1 MTITRRNA
9 LKSVGALSLGG
20 ALISQAG
27 AQSDARAQ
35 ENRLSLPDKNSFEKM
50 AVTYLNSAS
59 QHPISLK
66 SSAAVE
72 TYLAKR
78 RLHPD
83 APGGRHD
90 SNVPLENFTKLI
102 NADFDEVAYVQST
115 SAGEQMIIRGLGF
128 PHVGGH
134 IVTDDLH
141 FPGSRAT
148 YDGLARMGMDVTRIE
163 EKHGR
168 IEIEDIKDA
177 LRPDTKLIALSL
189 VAMENGFMH
198 DLKAV
203 CDIAH
208 ANGTLVYA
216 DIIQGAGTVP
226 IDVRESG
233 VDFAA
238 CSSYKWLMGDFGV
251 GFIYASK
258 AAQEHLTRTNFGYF
272 GLNVP
277 RDGIGAEEAAKN
289 YGFPKSAS
297 GHFAIGTRSFTGV
310 AILSQSLSYILD
322 LGVENIHR
330 HSQTMTERLKGELPK
345 LGYKLWTPLESK
357 SPMVVAMLDDAPKIL
372 QPRLDAAKI
381 QISVYP
387 DRIRISPSVFND
399 MDDIE
404 KLLDAL
410 TGVV

>member
-1 MTITRRNA
+1 MKMTRRSV
-9 LKSVGALSLGG
+9 LKTAAVLPVGGIAMAQASSLPF
-20 ALISQAG
+20 
-27 AQSDARAQ
+27 
-35 ENRLSLPDKNSFEKM
+35 LPDKTSFEKM
-50 AVTYLNSAS
+50 ATTYLNSAS

-90 SNVPLENFTKLI
+90 SNLPLENFAKLI

-115 SAGEQMIIRGLGF
+115 SAGEQAIVRALGY
-128 PHVGGH
+128 PHSGGH
-134 IVTDDLH
+134 IITDVLH
-141 FPGSRAT
+141 FPGSFAT
-148 YDGLARMGMDVTRIE
+148 YDGLERMGMAVTRIKE
-163 EKHGR
+163 RDGR
-168 IEIEDIKDA
+168 IELEDIKKS
-177 LRPDTKLIALSL
+177 LRPDTKFIALSL

-203 CDIAH
+203 CEIAH
-208 ANGTLVYA
+208 ANDTLVYA

-226 IDVRESG
+226 IDVKESG
-233 VDFAA
+233 IDFAA

-251 GFIYASK
+251 GFVYASK
-258 AAQEHLTRTNFGYF
+258 SAQEHLTQSNFGYF
-272 GLNVP
+272 GLNTP
-277 RDGIGAEEAAKN
+277 REGIGAEEAKEN

-310 AILSQSLSYILD
+310 AILTESLDYILG
-322 LGVENIHR
+322 LGVDTIHA
-330 HSQTMTERLKGELPK
+330 HSRSMTDRLKEELPK
-345 LGYKLWTPLESK
+345 LGYELWTPLDSNG
-357 SPMVVAMLDDAPKIL
+357 PMVVGKMENAHSIL
-372 QPRLDAAKI
+372 GPRLNAAKI

-387 DRIRISPSVFND
+387 DRFRISPSVFND

-404 KLLDAL
+404 RLL
-410 TGVV
+410 VVLKGAV

>member
-1 MTITRRNA
+1 MKMTRRSM
-9 LKSVGALSLGG
+9 LKTAATLPIGGIAMAQTSVT
-20 ALISQAG
+20 
-27 AQSDARAQ
+27 
-35 ENRLSLPDKNSFEKM
+35 ENSTASLPDKTSFEKM
-50 AVTYLNSAS
+50 AITYLNSAS
-59 QHPISLK
+59 QHPISLR

-90 SNVPLENFTKLI
+90 SNLPLENFAKLI
-102 NADFDEVAYVQST
+102 NAEFDEVAYVQST
-115 SAGEQMIIRGLGF
+115 SAGEQAIVRALGF
-128 PHVGGH
+128 PHSGGH
-134 IVTDDLH
+134 IVTDVLH

-163 EKHGR
+163 ERAGR
-168 IEIEDIKDA
+168 IELEDIKKA
-177 LRPDTKLIALSL
+177 LRPDTKFIALSL

-198 DLKAV
+198 DLTAV

-208 ANGTLVYA
+208 ENGTLVYA

-226 IDVRESG
+226 INVKESG

-251 GFIYASK
+251 GFVYASK
-258 AAQEHLTRTNFGYF
+258 SAQDHLTQSNFGYF
-272 GLNVP
+272 GLNTP
-277 RDGIGAEEAAKN
+277 RDGIAAEEARRN

-310 AILSQSLSYILD
+310 AILTQSLEYILE
-322 LGVENIHR
+322 LGIENIHA
-330 HSQTMTERLKGELPK
+330 HSQSMTDRLKEELPK
-345 LGYKLWTPLESK
+345 MGVALWTPLDSRG
-357 SPMVVAMLDDAPKIL
+357 PMVVGKMENAAGIL
-372 QPRLDAAKI
+372 RPRLDAAKI

-387 DRIRISPSVFND
+387 DRFRISPSVFND

-404 KLLDAL
+404 RLLD
-410 TGVV
+410 VVKSAV